1 MAILVSQPVVDRPSS
16 RPDAYPVPVDVVD
29 VARLDATTLVPIDDA
44 SRAEAYPPGSWCAY
58 RRVLIRRSGRVLEV
72 TRWAHNG
79 TSWLS
84 LTGVL
89 DGWTSRAVVRV
100 LRSEDRSVS
109 VVVNAGGLT
118 DVDLSCLADLVM
130 VFKAVGDRGVILDL
144 VEASPELTVALAEVT
159 RPTSDPLLP
168 TESLV
173 GLPSG
178 VGGGGE
184 ADSPSTRI
192 RPWSQFAPDSG
203 AHNPPA
209 YHG

>member
-1 MAILVSQPVVDRPSS
+1 MAILVSLPVVDRPSA
-16 RPDAYPVPVDVVD
+16 RTDACPVDAVPAARLGTKTPVPI
-29 VARLDATTLVPIDDA
+29 ADA
-44 SRAEAYPPGSWCAY
+44 SRTEAYSPGSWCAY
-58 RRVLIRRSGRVLEV
+58 RRVVIRRSGRVLEV

-109 VVVNAGGLT
+109 VVVNAAGLT

-130 VFKAVGDRGVILDL
+130 VFKAVVDRGVILDL
-144 VEASPELTVALAEVT
+144 VEASPELTLALAEVT
-159 RPTSDPLLP
+159 RPISDPLVP

-173 GLPSG
+173 GLPSRAPA
-178 VGGGGE
+178 V
-184 ADSPSTRI
+184 AVRPTR
-192 RPWSQFAPDSG
+192 RRR
-203 AHNPPA
+203 
-209 YHG
+209 